1 MESCGVYYIMG
12 TPTNQTNWD
21 PCTKTRKQHGGHPI
35 YESAIVERKARFSQ
49 FTNMGEK
56 EETGVCLFPL
66 IDNQILW
73 F

>member
-56 EETGVCLFPL
+56 EETGVCLFPEMKSL
-66 IDNQILW
+66 PFD
-73 F
+73 